1 MALEGINNRI
11 RYVDRNYD
19 PYNISTQ
26 DFLRIYLKMLELQDP
41 TKPMDVKDMV
51 QMNYQLQQV
60 RFMTNLDRTLNSLL
74 QNQQLG
80 FITQASFLIG
90 KNVVL
95 KTEEITNPSAHY
107 VLVSPQD
114 YSHVTISIINKNTG
128 EVVHQYTTDLHS
140 GINELNTSNLPAGEY
155 LVSVSHNGQN
165 LNNILLGLRERVSY
179 VSLVNNQPVLGTPNG
194 EYPLSNVVYISS

>member
-1 MALEGINNRI
+1 MTLEGINHHI

-51 QMNYQLQQV
+51 QMNYQLQQI
-60 RFMTNLDRTLNSLL
+60 RFMTKLDKTLNKLV
-74 QNQQLG
+74 QNQQLD
-80 FITQASFLIG
+80 FISQASYLIG
-90 KNVVL
+90 KDVVL
-95 KTEEITNPSAHY
+95 KTGEITNPSAKY

-114 YSHVTISIINKNTG
+114 YNQVTVSIINKNNG
-128 EVVHQYTTDLHS
+128 EVIHQYTTDLHS

-155 LVSVSHNGQN
+155 LVSVSQNGQN
-165 LNNILLGLRERVSY
+165 LNNVLLGVKERVSY
-179 VSLVNNQPVLGTPNG
+179 VSLINNQPVLGTNTG